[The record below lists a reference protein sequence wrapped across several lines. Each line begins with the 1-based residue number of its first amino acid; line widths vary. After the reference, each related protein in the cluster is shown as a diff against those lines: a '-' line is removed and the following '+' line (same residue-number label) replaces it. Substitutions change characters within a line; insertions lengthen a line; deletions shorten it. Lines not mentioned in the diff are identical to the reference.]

1 MTDTTT
7 TDGVGVPPASNAMG
21 GIPNGDVSWHDID
34 TSSCLC
40 LAADTGSSEHEI
52 HCPESASE
60 PELSGR
66 GADVWC
72 AECGRYC
79 GGGDTPIPQ
88 FYVCAQCSNDRP
100 HRKDVGDGDT
110 DWV

>member
-1 MTDTTT
+1 MTDTTDA
-7 TDGVGVPPASNAMG
+7 DGVAPASNAMG
-21 GIPNGDVSWHDID
+21 GIPHGDVSWNDFGA
-34 TSSCLC
+34 SSCLC
-40 LAADTGSSEHEI
+40 SATDTGSSEHEI
-52 HCPESASE
+52 HCPESVSE

-100 HRKDVGDGDT
+100 RGKDVGDGDT
-110 DWV
+110 HCV